1 MSARYLL
8 SLKKSVLFLACGS
21 LISGCSSFGFNSVD
35 DDCNDCSSSS
45 DVKAN
50 TALAADNQETNN
62 SPNQKTT
69 LLAANNEAVKQ
80 ESSQKSPAVVVLAST
95 ETSFKGPK
103 ALQDIQAISVGVNQ
117 GRQNQELT
125 NAATVFIKDDE
136 SKPASNSTA
145 IAITEVATQTQAVE
159 VADEPI
165 AEVSVAGVDSI
176 VEESTNSEI
185 NSVDQINRLI
195 EDNPTAA
202 GIAAPV
208 VLDVPEVE
216 FKSAAEVIKESQL
229 IDFGI
234 WKIENS
240 QNDKFSGK
248 CQLSTTTFQIDQH
261 DYAAQVWLT
270 VVDDKLLV
278 NSTFDINIKQ
288 SGIGI
293 KTDNGVL
300 QRFSGK
306 VYSSNAVWSGNLTKT
321 LKSSNNLKIILGGRE
336 FGNKTHEV
344 TVNLKGLKKGYPLY
358 QKCKG

>member
-35 DDCNDCSSSS
+35 DDCTDCASFNA
-45 DVKAN
+45 VKTNVVKTNAVEAN
-50 TALAADNQETNN
+50 AVL
-62 SPNQKTT
+62 TT
-69 LLAANNEAVKQ
+69 DKEAVKQ

-125 NAATVFIKDDE
+125 NAATVFIKGDE
-136 SKPASNSTA
+136 SSHVSSSAA
-145 IAITEVATQTQAVE
+145 IAKTEVAAQIEAVE
-159 VADEPI
+159 VAVEPI
-165 AEVSVAGVDSI
+165 TEVSIAGVDTI
-176 VEESTNSEI
+176 VEENTHSEI

-195 EDNPTAA
+195 EDNPTAS

-216 FKSAAEVIKESQL
+216 FQSAAEVIKESQL

-234 WKIENS
+234 WKIENR
-240 QNDKFSGK
+240 QGGQFSGK
-248 CQLSTTTFQIDQH
+248 CQLSTATFQIDQQ

-300 QRFSGK
+300 QRFSDK
-306 VYSSNAVWSGNLTKT
+306 VYSSNAVWSGNITKT

-344 TVNLKGLKKGYPLY
+344 AVNLKGLKKGYPLY